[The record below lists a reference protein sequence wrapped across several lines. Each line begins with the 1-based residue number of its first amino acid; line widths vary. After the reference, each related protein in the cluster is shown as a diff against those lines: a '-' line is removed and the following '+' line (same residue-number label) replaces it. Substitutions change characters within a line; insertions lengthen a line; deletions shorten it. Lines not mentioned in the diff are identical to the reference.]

1 MPEPAAWRYQKI
13 ITGMFDLPVT
23 HTVFINAKIIPCVD
37 DQIIEN
43 GFVEIENGKIK
54 ALGAMGDLGG
64 IENAHV
70 INCAGKS
77 VMPGMM
83 NSHAHLAW
91 DGVHDLARQSMDDAS
106 EISAYKSAAN
116 MLKNLRAGVTLVR
129 DLGMNQTN
137 FFAKQAVEQG
147 IFPGP
152 RLLICGEAIIQ
163 TGGHTYW
170 CCREA
175 SGADEMRRAVRE
187 QVRGGADLIKI
198 MACHDTLEF
207 TDAELEA
214 VIDESHRNGLPITAH
229 ATYDE
234 CIYRVA
240 KFGIDCVEHGGAMTD
255 ATIQLL
261 LDKKIPIVTT
271 FAPLVM
277 QANEEVARK
286 FNIPEWK
293 IEERKKAVANP
304 SRYTGLVNA
313 AKAGVP
319 IAFGTDAGSPAVGH
333 EIVAPELKFMVK
345 TGVVTDNYAALR
357 SATSVAARVN
367 RVESK
372 LGTLEVGKDADVIV
386 IDGDPIAD
394 LDSLGRVQMTFIAGK
409 KMIGVGN

>member
-1 MPEPAAWRYQKI
+1 
-13 ITGMFDLPVT
+13 MFDLPVVRR
-23 HTVFINAKIIPCVD
+23 VFVNARVLTMVG
-37 DQIIEN
+37 DQVIEP

-54 ALGAMGDLGG
+54 AVGAMSDLGSTDAEQIDCTG
-64 IENAHV
+64 MTI
-70 INCAGKS
+70 
-77 VMPGMM
+77 MPGMI

-91 DGVHDLARQSMDDAS
+91 DGVHDLARQSMDDAV
-106 EISAYKSAAN
+106 EISAYKSASN

-129 DLGMNQTN
+129 DLGMNKAN
-137 FFAKQAVEQG
+137 FFAKQAIEQG

-214 VIDESHRNGLPITAH
+214 VIDEAHRNGLPITAH
-229 ATYDE
+229 ATYND
-234 CIYRVA
+234 CINRVA
-240 KFGIDCVEHGGAMTD
+240 QFGVDCVEHGGSMTD
-255 ATIQLL
+255 DTIQILV
-261 LDKKIPIVTT
+261 DKKIPIVTT

-345 TGVVTDNYAALR
+345 IGVVTDNYAALR
-357 SATSVAARVN
+357 SATIVAARISQLD
-367 RVESK
+367 SK
-372 LGTLEVGKDADVIV
+372 IGTLEAGKDADLIV
-386 IDGDPIAD
+386 IDGNPLAD
-394 LDSLGRVQMTFIAGK
+394 LDALERVQATYIAGK
-409 KMIGVGN
+409 QMIGVGN

>member
-1 MPEPAAWRYQKI
+1 L
-13 ITGMFDLPVT
+13 T
-23 HTVFINAKIIPCVD
+23 CVD
-37 DQIIEN
+37 DEVIEP
-43 GFVEIENGKIK
+43 GFVEIEGGKIK
-54 ALGAMGDLGG
+54 AVGKMSDLGSSPAG
-64 IENAHV
+64 QV
-70 INCAGKS
+70 IDCAGMT
-77 VMPGMM
+77 VMPGMI

-91 DGVHDLARQSMDDAS
+91 DGVHDLARQSMDDDPQ
-106 EISAYKSAAN
+106 ISAYKSAAN
-116 MLKNLRAGVTLVR
+116 MLKSLRAGITLVR

-137 FFAKQAVEQG
+137 LFSKQAVEQG

-152 RLLICGEAIIQ
+152 RLLVCGEAIIQ

-187 QVRGGADLIKI
+187 QVKGGADLIKI

-214 VIDESHRNGLPITAH
+214 VIDESHRNRLPITAH
-229 ATYDE
+229 ATYND

-240 KFGIDCVEHGGAMTD
+240 QFGVDCVEHGGSMD
-255 ATIQLL
+255 DKTIQLL
-261 LDKKIPIVTT
+261 IDKKIPIVTT

-277 QANEEVARK
+277 QANEEIARK

-304 SRYTGLVNA
+304 ARYAGLVNA

-333 EIVAPELKFMVK
+333 EVVAPELKFMVK
-345 TGVVTDNYAALR
+345 VGVVADNYAALR
-357 SATSVAARVN
+357 SATIVAARIS
-367 RVESK
+367 RLQDK
-372 LGTLEVGKDADVIV
+372 LGTLEAGKEADLIV
-386 IDGDPIAD
+386 IDGNPLED
-394 LDSLGRVQMTFIAGK
+394 LDALEQVRMTFIAGK
-409 KMIGVGN
+409 KMLGVGN

>member
-13 ITGMFDLPVT
+13 ITSMFDMPVT
-23 HTVFINAKIIPCVD
+23 HTLFVNARVLTCVGD
-37 DQIIEN
+37 EVIEP
-43 GFVEIENGKIK
+43 GFVHIANGKI
-54 ALGAMGDLGG
+54 AAVGPMSERPAADGAQ
-64 IENAHV
+64 V
-70 INCAGKS
+70 IDCTGKT

-91 DGVHDLARQSMDDAS
+91 DGIHDLARQSMDD
-106 EISAYKSAAN
+106 EPQISAYKSASN

-129 DLGMNQTN
+129 DLGMNKTN
-137 FFAKQAVEQG
+137 LFAKQAVEQG

-152 RLLICGEAIIQ
+152 RLLVCGEAIIQ

-229 ATYDE
+229 ATYND
-234 CIYRVA
+234 CIKRVA
-240 KFGIDCVEHGGAMTD
+240 QFGVDCIEHGGSMD
-255 ATIQLL
+255 DETIQLL
-261 LDKKIPIVTT
+261 IDKQIPIVTT

-304 SRYTGLVNA
+304 ARYAGLVNA

-319 IAFGTDAGSPAVGH
+319 IGFGTDAGSPAVGH

-345 TGVVTDNYAALR
+345 VGVVSDNYAALR
-357 SATSVAARVN
+357 SATSVAARIN
-367 RVESK
+367 RVEK
-372 LGTLEVGKDADVIV
+372 TLGTLEVGKHADVIV
-386 IDGDPIAD
+386 IDGNPLDD
-394 LDSLGRVQMTFIAGK
+394 LDALNHVAMTFIGGK
-409 KMIGVGN
+409 RMIGVGD

>member
-13 ITGMFDLPVT
+13 IRPMFDLESP
-23 HTVFINAKIIPCVD
+23 HRVFINARVLTCVD
-37 DQIIEN
+37 DEIIEP
-43 GFVEIENGKIK
+43 GFVEVEGGKIMAVGK
-54 ALGAMGDLGG
+54 MSDLGSSIAG
-64 IENAHV
+64 EI
-70 INCAGKS
+70 IDCAGMT
-77 VMPGMM
+77 VLPGMI

-91 DGVHDLARQSMDDAS
+91 DGVHDLARQSMDDDPQ
-106 EISAYKSAAN
+106 ISAYKSAAN
-116 MLKNLRAGVTLVR
+116 MLKSLRAGVTLVR

-137 FFAKQAVEQG
+137 FFSKQAVEQG

-175 SGADEMRRAVRE
+175 SGVDEMRRAVRE
-187 QVRGGADLIKI
+187 QVKGGADLIKI

-214 VIDESHRNGLPITAH
+214 VIDESHRNRLPITAH
-229 ATYDE
+229 ATYND

-240 KFGIDCVEHGGAMTD
+240 QFGVDCVEHGGSMD
-255 ATIQLL
+255 DKTIQLL
-261 LDKKIPIVTT
+261 IDKKIPIVTT

-277 QANEEVARK
+277 QANEEIARK

-304 SRYTGLVNA
+304 ARYAGLVNA

-333 EIVAPELKFMVK
+333 EVVAPELKFMVK
-345 TGVVTDNYAALR
+345 VGVVADNYAALR
-357 SATSVAARVN
+357 SATIVAARIS
-367 RVESK
+367 RLQDK
-372 LGTLEVGKDADVIV
+372 LGTLEAGKEADLIV
-386 IDGDPIAD
+386 IDGNPLED
-394 LDSLGRVQMTFIAGK
+394 LDALERVWMTFIAGK